1 MFAQINH
8 MALISHQY
16 PMLQKYYE
24 SVFGFK
30 TSGRNDA
37 EASSVVGDGN
47 VGLNLLPRRDG
58 YVGGIDHFGMAVE
71 SIDAVLERMKKA
83 HPKANI
89 VKRPSARQFA
99 AYSGH
104 DPDGNVFD
112 LTERNGAN
120 LKDVYAEAPEGEDD
134 RACHFNRFAIR
145 TSNAEECAEFYAEV
159 FELQPVNR
167 KQGDANFH
175 LTDGK
180 VTLSIMPWSI
190 EVFAGMSIKRP
201 GPDHI
206 GIKVADLAAFKA
218 EEARIGGKNSYL
230 ASRKL
235 GGSAEADTRRNL
247 IESNALGKYLIA
259 DPDGNWLDITDE

>member
-16 PMLQKYYE
+16 PMLEKYYE

-30 TSGRNDA
+30 TSSRNNSESA
-37 EASSVVGDGN
+37 SVVGDGN

-58 YVGGIDHFGMAVE
+58 YVGGIDHFGMGVE
-71 SIDAVLERMKKA
+71 SIDEVLERMKKA
-83 HPKANI
+83 HPRANI
-89 VKRPSARQFA
+89 VKRPSSRPFA

-112 LTERNGAN
+112 LTERDGAN
-120 LKDVYAEAPEGEDD
+120 LKDVYAEAPEGEDE
-134 RACHFNRFAIR
+134 RVCHFNRFAIR
-145 TSNAEECAEFYAEV
+145 TPNAEECAEFFAEV
-159 FELQPVNR
+159 FELQPTNR
-167 KQGDANFH
+167 KQGDPNFH

-190 EVFAGMSIKRP
+190 DVFAGMSIKRP

-206 GIKVADLAAFKA
+206 GIKVRDLDAFKE
-218 EEARIGGKNSYL
+218 EEARIGGRNTFL
-230 ASRKL
+230 AARPL
-235 GGSAEADTRRNL
+235 GGSEESDTRRGL
-247 IESNALGKYLIA
+247 IESNTLGKYVTA
-259 DPDGNWLDITDE
+259 DPAP